1 MNPPMTDNKIKRI
14 EGGVTYPGGFR
25 ASGIHCGLRKNKSKK
40 DLALIVADAPCSA
53 AAIYTTN
60 KVYGAPITVT
70 REHLKNGVARAVIC
84 NSGNANTCNPD
95 GVEKANA
102 MCAALSKHLGIPEDD
117 IVIASTGVIGMPL
130 PLEPILNG
138 IPALC
143 DALGSSPE
151 DGYAAAA
158 AIMTTDTRL
167 KQIAAETVIGGVK
180 VKIGG
185 MAKGSGMIQPN
196 MATMLSFITT
206 DASVA
211 PDVLQVILKRVADRT
226 FNMISVDGDTSTND
240 TLCIL
245 ASGAAGGEIIAD
257 ADSEQAAAFEA
268 LLEYVCKYLAR
279 KMAADGEGASKLLE
293 CRIHGCDS
301 VANARVL
308 AKSVINSPLVKT
320 AMFGSDANWGRI
332 LCALGYAGVDFDPHR
347 VDVNFISN
355 AGEINVCKD
364 GASVGFDEDKA
375 KEILL
380 EDSIIIDVNMNE
392 GTESATAFGCDLTY
406 EYVRING
413 DYRS

>member
-1 MNPPMTDNKIKRI
+1 MNETNIKRI
-14 EGGVTYPGGFR
+14 EGGVTYPAGFR

-40 DLALIVADAPCSA
+40 DLALILADKPCSA

-70 REHLKNGVARAVIC
+70 REHLKNGMARAAIC

-95 GVEKANA
+95 GVDKANA
-102 MCAALSKHLGIPEDD
+102 MCAALAAQLGIDEND
-117 IVIASTGVIGMPL
+117 IIIASTGVIGEPL
-130 PLEPILNG
+130 PLEPILSG

-143 DALGSSPE
+143 DSLGYDAE
-151 DGYAAAA
+151 NGYAAAS

-167 KQIAAETVIGGVK
+167 KQIAAETVIDGVK

-185 MAKGSGMIQPN
+185 MSKGSGMIQPN
-196 MATMLSFITT
+196 MATMLCFVTT
-206 DASVA
+206 DANISSEA
-211 PDVLQVILKRVADRT
+211 LQVLLKRVADRT

-240 TLCIL
+240 TFSVM
-245 ASGAAGGEIIAD
+245 ASGLAGNALIENP
-257 ADSEQAAAFEA
+257 DSESGKAFEE

-293 CRIHGCDS
+293 CRVHGCDTLE
-301 VANARVL
+301 NARIL

-320 AMFGSDANWGRI
+320 ALFGADANWGRI
-332 LCALGYAGVDFDPHR
+332 LCALGYAGVEFDPHK
-347 VDVNFISN
+347 VDVSFISD
-355 AGEINVCKD
+355 AGEINVCKN
-364 GASVGFDEDKA
+364 GGSVGFDEDKA

-380 EDSIIIDVNMNE
+380 KDSIVMDVNMNM
-392 GTESATAFGCDLTY
+392 GNACAAAYGCDLTY

>member
-1 MNPPMTDNKIKRI
+1 M
-14 EGGVTYPGGFR
+14 EGGVTFPAGFR
-25 ASGIHCGLRKNKSKK
+25 ASGIHCGLRKNKNKK
-40 DLALIVADAPCSA
+40 DLALILADKPCSA

-70 REHLKNGVARAVIC
+70 REHLKNGIARAAIC

-95 GVEKANA
+95 GVDKANA
-102 MCAALSKHLGIPEDD
+102 MCAALAKHLGIDEND
-117 IVIASTGVIGMPL
+117 IIITSTGVIGMPL

-143 DALGSSPE
+143 DSLGYGAE
-151 DGYAAAA
+151 NGYAAAS

-167 KQIAAETVIGGVK
+167 KQIAAEAVIDGVK

-185 MAKGSGMIQPN
+185 MSKGSGMIQPN
-196 MATMLSFITT
+196 MATMLCFVTT
-206 DASVA
+206 DADIT
-211 PDVLQVILKRVADRT
+211 PETLQVLLKRVADRT

-240 TLCIL
+240 TFSVM
-245 ASGAAGGEIIAD
+245 ASGLAGNALID
-257 ADSEQAAAFEA
+257 DPDSESGKAFEE

-293 CRIHGCDS
+293 CRVHGCDTLE
-301 VANARVL
+301 NARIL

-320 AMFGSDANWGRI
+320 AMFGAYANWGRI
-332 LCALGYAGVDFDPHR
+332 LCALGYAGVEFDPHK
-347 VDVNFISN
+347 VDVSFISD
-355 AGEINVCKD
+355 AGEINVCKN
-364 GASVGFDEDKA
+364 GGSVGFDEDKA

-380 EDSIIIDVNMNE
+380 KDAIVMDVNMNM
-392 GTESATAFGCDLTY
+392 GTACATAYGCDLTY

>member
-1 MNPPMTDNKIKRI
+1 M
-14 EGGVTYPGGFR
+14 EGGVTFPAGFR
-25 ASGIHCGLRKNKSKK
+25 ASGIHCGLRKNKNKK
-40 DLALIVADAPCSA
+40 DLALILADKPCSA

-70 REHLKNGVARAVIC
+70 REHLKNGIARAAIC

-95 GVEKANA
+95 GVDKANA
-102 MCAALSKHLGIPEDD
+102 MCAALAKHLGIDEND
-117 IVIASTGVIGMPL
+117 IIITSTGVIGMPL

-143 DALGSSPE
+143 DSLGYGAE
-151 DGYAAAA
+151 NGYAAAS

-167 KQIAAETVIGGVK
+167 KQIAAEAVIDGVK

-185 MAKGSGMIQPN
+185 MSKGSGMIQPN
-196 MATMLSFITT
+196 MATMLCFVTT
-206 DASVA
+206 DADIT
-211 PDVLQVILKRVADRT
+211 PETLQVLLKRVADRT

-240 TLCIL
+240 TFSVM
-245 ASGAAGGEIIAD
+245 ASGLAGNALID
-257 ADSEQAAAFEA
+257 DPDSESGKAFEE

-293 CRIHGCDS
+293 CRVHGCDTLE
-301 VANARVL
+301 NARIL

-320 AMFGSDANWGRI
+320 AMFGADANWGRI
-332 LCALGYAGVDFDPHR
+332 LCALGYAGVAFDPHK
-347 VDVNFISN
+347 VDVSFISD
-355 AGEINVCKD
+355 AGEINVCKN
-364 GASVGFDEDKA
+364 GGSVGFDEDKA

-380 EDSIIIDVNMNE
+380 KDAIVMDVNMNM
-392 GTESATAFGCDLTY
+392 GTACATAYGCDLTY

>member
-1 MNPPMTDNKIKRI
+1 MNETNIKRI
-14 EGGVTYPGGFR
+14 EGGVTYPAGFR

-40 DLALIVADAPCSA
+40 DLALILADKPCNA

-70 REHLKNGVARAVIC
+70 REHLKNGMARAAIC

-95 GVEKANA
+95 GVDKANA
-102 MCAALSKHLGIPEDD
+102 MCAALAAQLGIDEND
-117 IVIASTGVIGMPL
+117 IIIASTGVIGEPL
-130 PLEPILNG
+130 PLEPILSG

-143 DALGSSPE
+143 DSLGYDAE
-151 DGYAAAA
+151 NGYAAAS

-167 KQIAAETVIGGVK
+167 KQIAAETMIDGVK

-185 MAKGSGMIQPN
+185 MSKGSGMIQPN
-196 MATMLSFITT
+196 MATMLCFVTT
-206 DASVA
+206 DANISSEA
-211 PDVLQVILKRVADRT
+211 LQVLLKRVADRT

-240 TLCIL
+240 TFSVM
-245 ASGAAGGEIIAD
+245 ASGLAGNALIENP
-257 ADSEQAAAFEA
+257 DSESGKAFEE

-293 CRIHGCDS
+293 CRVHGCDTLE
-301 VANARVL
+301 NARIL

-320 AMFGSDANWGRI
+320 AMFGADANWGRI
-332 LCALGYAGVDFDPHR
+332 LCALGYAGVEFDPHK
-347 VDVNFISN
+347 VDVSFISD
-355 AGEINVCKD
+355 AGEINVCKN
-364 GASVGFDEDKA
+364 GGSVGFDEDKA

-380 EDSIIIDVNMNE
+380 KDSIVMDVNMNM
-392 GTESATAFGCDLTY
+392 GNAFAAAYGCDLTY

>member
-1 MNPPMTDNKIKRI
+1 MTENKIKRI
-14 EGGVTYPGGFR
+14 EGGVTYPSGFR
-25 ASGIHCGLRKNKSKK
+25 AAGIHCGLRKNKSKK
-40 DLALIVADAPCSA
+40 DLALMVADKPCNA

-95 GVEKANA
+95 GVDKARV
-102 MCAALSKHLGIPEDD
+102 MCAALAAQLDIPEDD
-117 IVIASTGVIGMPL
+117 VVVASTGVIGMPL
-130 PLEPILNG
+130 PLEPILAG

-143 DALGSSPE
+143 DALGNGAE

-206 DASVA
+206 DAPISSA
-211 PDVLQVILKRVADRT
+211 ALQILLKRVADRT

-245 ASGAAGGEIIAD
+245 SSGLAGGEQITD
-257 ADSEQAAAFEA
+257 ADSAEGAAFEA
-268 LLEYVCKYLAR
+268 LLDYVCRYLAR

-293 CRIHGCDS
+293 CRVRGCNS
-301 VANARVL
+301 ETNARVL

-332 LCALGYAGVDFDPHR
+332 LCALGYAGINFDPHT
-347 VDVNFISN
+347 VEVNFISS
-355 AGEINVCKD
+355 AGEINVCKN
-364 GASVGFDEDKA
+364 GGSVGFDEDKA

-380 EDSIIIDVNMNE
+380 EDSIIIDVCMHM
-392 GTESATAFGCDLTY
+392 GTESAAAFGCDLTY

>member
-1 MNPPMTDNKIKRI
+1 MNETNIKRI
-14 EGGVTYPGGFR
+14 EGGVTYPAGFR

-40 DLALIVADAPCSA
+40 DLALILADKPCNA
-53 AAIYTTN
+53 AAVYTTN

-70 REHLKNGVARAVIC
+70 REHLKNGMARAAIC

-95 GVEKANA
+95 GVDKANA
-102 MCAALSKHLGIPEDD
+102 MCAALAAQLGIDEND
-117 IVIASTGVIGMPL
+117 IIIASTGVIGEPL
-130 PLEPILNG
+130 PLEPILSG

-143 DALGSSPE
+143 DSLGYDAE
-151 DGYAAAA
+151 NGYAAAS

-167 KQIAAETVIGGVK
+167 KQIAAETVIDGVK

-185 MAKGSGMIQPN
+185 MSKGSGMIQPN
-196 MATMLSFITT
+196 MATMLCFVTT
-206 DASVA
+206 DANISSE
-211 PDVLQVILKRVADRT
+211 VLQVLLRRVADRT

-240 TLCIL
+240 TFSVM
-245 ASGAAGGEIIAD
+245 ASGLAGNALIENP
-257 ADSEQAAAFEA
+257 DSESGKAFEE

-293 CRIHGCDS
+293 CRVHGCDTLE
-301 VANARVL
+301 NARIL

-320 AMFGSDANWGRI
+320 AMFGADANWGRI
-332 LCALGYAGVDFDPHR
+332 LCALGYAGVEFDPHK
-347 VDVNFISN
+347 VDVSFISD
-355 AGEINVCKD
+355 AGEINVCKN
-364 GASVGFDEDKA
+364 GGSVGFDEDKA

-380 EDSIIIDVNMNE
+380 KDSIVMDVNMNM
-392 GTESATAFGCDLTY
+392 GNACAAAYGCDLTY

>member
-1 MNPPMTDNKIKRI
+1 MNETNIKRI
-14 EGGVTYPGGFR
+14 EGGVTYPAGFR

-40 DLALIVADAPCSA
+40 DLALILADKPCNA
-53 AAIYTTN
+53 AAVYTTN

-70 REHLKNGVARAVIC
+70 REHLKNGMARAAIC

-95 GVEKANA
+95 GVDKANA
-102 MCAALSKHLGIPEDD
+102 MCAALAAQLGIDEND
-117 IVIASTGVIGMPL
+117 IIIASTGVIGEPL
-130 PLEPILNG
+130 PLEPILSS

-143 DALGSSPE
+143 DSLGYDAE
-151 DGYAAAA
+151 NGYAAAS

-167 KQIAAETVIGGVK
+167 KQIAAETVIDGVK

-185 MAKGSGMIQPN
+185 MSKGSGMIQPN
-196 MATMLSFITT
+196 MATMLCFVTT
-206 DASVA
+206 DAHISSE
-211 PDVLQVILKRVADRT
+211 VLQVLLKRVADRT

-240 TLCIL
+240 TFSVM
-245 ASGAAGGEIIAD
+245 ASGLAGNALIENP
-257 ADSEQAAAFEA
+257 DSESGKAFEE

-293 CRIHGCDS
+293 CRVHGCDTLE
-301 VANARVL
+301 NARIL

-320 AMFGSDANWGRI
+320 AMFGADANWGRI
-332 LCALGYAGVDFDPHR
+332 LCALGYAGVEFDPHK
-347 VDVNFISN
+347 VDVSFISD
-355 AGEINVCKD
+355 AGEINVCKN
-364 GASVGFDEDKA
+364 GGSVGFDEDKA

-380 EDSIIIDVNMNE
+380 KDSIVMDVNMNM
-392 GTESATAFGCDLTY
+392 GNACAAAYGCDLTY

>member
-1 MNPPMTDNKIKRI
+1 MNEINIKRI
-14 EGGVTYPGGFR
+14 EGGVTYPAGFR

-40 DLALIVADAPCSA
+40 DLALILADKPCNA

-70 REHLKNGVARAVIC
+70 REHLKNGMARAAIC

-95 GVEKANA
+95 GVDKANA
-102 MCAALSKHLGIPEDD
+102 MCAALAAQLGIDEND
-117 IVIASTGVIGMPL
+117 IIIASTGVIGEPL
-130 PLEPILNG
+130 PLEPILSG

-143 DALGSSPE
+143 DSLGYDAE
-151 DGYAAAA
+151 NGYAAAS

-167 KQIAAETVIGGVK
+167 KQIAAETVIDGVK

-185 MAKGSGMIQPN
+185 MSKGSGMIQPN
-196 MATMLSFITT
+196 MATMLCFVTT
-206 DASVA
+206 DAHISSEA
-211 PDVLQVILKRVADRT
+211 LQTLLKRVADRT

-240 TLCIL
+240 TFSVM
-245 ASGAAGGEIIAD
+245 ASGLAGNALID
-257 ADSEQAAAFEA
+257 DPDSESGKAFEA

-293 CRIHGCDS
+293 CRVHGCDTLE
-301 VANARVL
+301 NARIL

-320 AMFGSDANWGRI
+320 AMFGADANWGRI
-332 LCALGYAGVDFDPHR
+332 LCALGYAGVEFDPHK
-347 VDVNFISN
+347 VDVSFISD
-355 AGEINVCKD
+355 AGEINVCKN
-364 GASVGFDEDKA
+364 GGSVGFDEDKA

-380 EDSIIIDVNMNE
+380 KDSIVMDVNMNM
-392 GTESATAFGCDLTY
+392 GDACATAYGCDLTY

>member
-1 MNPPMTDNKIKRI
+1 MNETNIKRI
-14 EGGVTYPGGFR
+14 EGGVTYPAGFR

-40 DLALIVADAPCSA
+40 DLALILADKLCNA

-70 REHLKNGVARAVIC
+70 REHLKNGMARAAIC

-95 GVEKANA
+95 GVDKANA
-102 MCAALSKHLGIPEDD
+102 MCAALAAQLGIDEND
-117 IVIASTGVIGMPL
+117 IIITSTGVIGEPL

-143 DALGSSPE
+143 DSLGYDAE
-151 DGYAAAA
+151 NGYAAAS

-167 KQIAAETVIGGVK
+167 KQIAAETMIDGVK

-185 MAKGSGMIQPN
+185 MSKGSGMIQPN
-196 MATMLSFITT
+196 MATMLCFVTT
-206 DASVA
+206 DATISSEA
-211 PDVLQVILKRVADRT
+211 LQTLLKRVADRT

-240 TLCIL
+240 TFSVM
-245 ASGAAGGEIIAD
+245 ASGLAGNTLID
-257 ADSEQAAAFEA
+257 DPDSESGKAFEA

-293 CRIHGCDS
+293 CRVHGCDTLE
-301 VANARVL
+301 NARIL

-320 AMFGSDANWGRI
+320 AMFGADANWGRI
-332 LCALGYAGVDFDPHR
+332 LCALGYAGVEFDPHK
-347 VDVNFISN
+347 VDVSFISD
-355 AGEINVCKD
+355 AGEINVCKN
-364 GASVGFDEDKA
+364 GGSVGFDEDKA

-380 EDSIIIDVNMNE
+380 KDSIVMDVNMHM
-392 GTESATAFGCDLTY
+392 GDACATAYGCDLTY

>member
-1 MNPPMTDNKIKRI
+1 MI
-14 EGGVTYPGGFR
+14 
-25 ASGIHCGLRKNKSKK
+25 
-40 DLALIVADAPCSA
+40 LADKPCNA

-70 REHLKNGVARAVIC
+70 REHLKNGMARAAIC

-95 GVEKANA
+95 GVDKANA
-102 MCAALSKHLGIPEDD
+102 MCAALAAQLGIDEND
-117 IVIASTGVIGMPL
+117 IIIASTGVIGEPL
-130 PLEPILNG
+130 PLEPILSG

-143 DALGSSPE
+143 DSLGYDAE
-151 DGYAAAA
+151 NGYAAAS

-167 KQIAAETVIGGVK
+167 KQIAAETVIDGVK

-185 MAKGSGMIQPN
+185 MSKGSGMIQPN
-196 MATMLSFITT
+196 MATMLCFVTT
-206 DASVA
+206 DANISSEA
-211 PDVLQVILKRVADRT
+211 LQVLLKRVADRT

-240 TLCIL
+240 TFSVM
-245 ASGAAGGEIIAD
+245 ASGLAGNALIENP
-257 ADSEQAAAFEA
+257 DSESGKAFEE

-293 CRIHGCDS
+293 CRVHGCDTLE
-301 VANARVL
+301 NARIL

-320 AMFGSDANWGRI
+320 AMFGADANWGRI
-332 LCALGYAGVDFDPHR
+332 LCALGYAGVEFDPHK
-347 VDVNFISN
+347 VDVSFISD
-355 AGEINVCKD
+355 AGEINVCKN
-364 GASVGFDEDKA
+364 GGSVGFDEDKA

-380 EDSIIIDVNMNE
+380 KDSIVMDVNMNM
-392 GTESATAFGCDLTY
+392 GNAFAAAYGCDLTY